1 MVQKHDATRLHWD
14 FRLELDGTL
23 KSWAVTRGPSLD
35 PADKRLAVNTEDHPL
50 EYLDFEDVIPEGNY
64 GAGSMIVWDIG
75 RVTYLDGTAEE
86 GIARGKIDF
95 VLSGF
100 KLRGRFALVETGTR
114 RAEPGH
120 PPKPEWLLFK
130 KKDAHSRD
138 GSDLQ
143 TEAPESVLSGLT
155 VEELRERAAIGE
167 NLVGEAHSLG
177 RVAAPLE
184 TKQLTPML
192 CALEG
197 ARLDDPKCVYELKLD
212 GVRIVADKRG
222 DTVQLR
228 YRTGRSATTS
238 YPEIVRAVRS
248 LPVENVVL
256 DGEIIAFDDEGR
268 PSFQRLGPRIHAI
281 RPRDVA
287 AAQAKVPVVY
297 LAFDVL
303 ALGDASLLEAPL
315 VKRKALLMKL
325 LKGKGLVRALDHI
338 PAQGQA
344 LFDLCRSQRLEGVVA
359 KRADSPYRPGPKRFG
374 DWVKIKCERDDDFV
388 VVGSLPGKG
397 NRTGLG
403 ALCVGS
409 MVDGRLYFRGRVG
422 SGLDRDTHKLLEK
435 RLGELASDTW
445 PCAGPVPEDLK
456 GATFVRPEI
465 VVRVQS
471 MGFTEEGRLRAPVF
485 LGIRDDVRPEE
496 CTAMPPDEA
505 LDRSLENPDDASDT
519 DDFLDEGDGKSTP
532 ANVANAPAVATPRSV
547 SGKSAPRKRVTV
559 SNRSKVFWPDERYT
573 KGDLCDYY
581 ERAAKFMLPFL
592 RGRPV
597 VLVRYPDGIEG
608 KSFYQWRAPQGTPDW
623 IRTLELYDEDKQ
635 EERGEGKSVFLL
647 DDVDAL
653 VHIANLGC
661 IPLHVLAGRETSPT
675 SCDFLT
681 IDFDIAERPF
691 QDGVRLALTAREI
704 LTELGL
710 VGYPKTSG
718 QKGLHVLVP
727 LGPGIPFETAKILCE
742 LIGRLIVGK
751 HPDISTMERRIS
763 GRGDRVYVD
772 TGQTGRSRTI
782 VAPYSVR
789 AYPGATVSTPLAW
802 EEVHLALEPSLFTM
816 FTVPERLES
825 RGDPMATLLDE
836 RPDIASAVAKIG
848 SKLKL

>member
-1 MVQKHDATRLHWD
+1 MHWD
-14 FRLELDGTL
+14 VRLQVGNAL
-23 KSWAVTRGPSLD
+23 KSFAVPRGPSLD

-64 GAGSMIVWDIG
+64 GAGSMIVWDLG

-86 GIARGKIDF
+86 GIQRGKIDF

-120 PPKPEWLLFK
+120 APKPEWLLFK
-130 KKDAHSRD
+130 KKDAHSRE
-138 GSDLQ
+138 GSDLSV
-143 TEAPESVLSGLT
+143 ERPESILSGLT
-155 VEELRERAAIGE
+155 VEELKGRDDIGTR
-167 NLVGEAHSLG
+167 LVTEARTLG
-177 RVAAPLE
+177 KVKAPLE
-184 TKQLTPML
+184 TKTLTPML

-197 ARLDDPKCVYELKLD
+197 ARLDDAKNLYELKLD
-212 GVRIVADKRG
+212 GVRIIADKRG
-222 DTVQLR
+222 DLVSLR

-238 YPEIVRAVRS
+238 YPEIVRAVRA
-248 LPVENVVL
+248 LPVHDVVL
-256 DGEIIAFDDEGR
+256 DGEIIAFDEEGR
-268 PSFQRLGPRIHAI
+268 PNFQRLAPRIHAVK
-281 RPRDVA
+281 PRDVA
-287 AAQAKVPVVY
+287 VAQASVPVVY

-303 ALGDASLLEAPL
+303 SLGDASLLDTPL
-315 VKRKALLMKL
+315 VQRKELLMKL

-344 LFDLCRSQRLEGVVA
+344 LFDLCKAQRLEGVVA
-359 KRADSPYRPGPKRFG
+359 KRADSPYRPGPKRYG

-388 VVGSLPGKG
+388 VVGYLPGKG
-397 NRTGLG
+397 KRTGLG

-409 MVDGRLYFRGRVG
+409 MVDGRLHFRGRVG
-422 SGLDRDTHKLLEK
+422 SGLARDTIALLEE
-435 RLGELASDTW
+435 RLAALTVSEY
-445 PCAGPVPEDLK
+445 PCVGPVPDDLK
-456 GATFVRPEI
+456 GARFVRPEV

-485 LGIRDDVRPEE
+485 QGIRNDVRPEE
-496 CTAMPPDEA
+496 CTAAPPEA
-505 LDRSLENPDDASDT
+505 SLERSLEAGPTSDSDDAESTSDS
-519 DDFLDEGDGKSTP
+519 DDAASENEPSQSAGSTT
-532 ANVANAPAVATPRSV
+532 AQAPSRTAP
-547 SGKSAPRKRVTV
+547 SGAGRKKRVVV
-559 SNRSKVFWPDERYT
+559 SNRDKIFWPDERYT

-581 ERAAKFMLPFL
+581 EKVAPFMLPFL

-661 IPLHVLAGRETSPT
+661 IPLHVLAGREASPT
-675 SCDFLT
+675 ECDFLT
-681 IDFDIAERPF
+681 IDFDIGERPF

-704 LTELGL
+704 LTDLGL
-710 VGYPKTSG
+710 ASYPKTSG

-727 LGPGIPFETAKILCE
+727 LGPSVPFETAKIMCE
-742 LIGRLIVGK
+742 LLGRLIVGR
-751 HPDISTMERRIS
+751 HPDMSTMERRIA

-816 FTVPERLES
+816 FTVPDRLAT
-825 RGDPMATLLDE
+825 RGDPMANMLEE
-836 RPDIASAVAKIG
+836 RPNIAEAVAKIG
-848 SKLKL
+848 TKLKV